1 MKQLNFILR
10 FLAMAMPKRVGH
22 CSSGLTKTFED
33 KLQAS
38 AQRLARQENRDLH
51 VPQNPMQQKRA
62 YWGWVATPAAAVAGI
77 VFGMSLH
84 LYTGDHSDATLTQ
97 LTDTIRIVQ
106 PVHDTLYLTQVV
118 EKERIVNKYI
128 PMPEVAKA
136 ETKEPSPQPETCTS
150 IQCDGI
156 NYAFLTSK

>member
-1 MKQLNFILR
+1 MTQLNFILR
-10 FLAMAMPKRVGH
+10 FLAMAMPKRVWH

-38 AQRLARQENRDLH
+38 AQRLAQQENRKLH

-62 YWGWVATPAAAVAGI
+62 YWGWVATPAAAVVGI

-84 LYTGDHSDATLTQ
+84 QFKGNLPDATLAQ

-106 PVHDTLYLTQVV
+106 PIHDTLYLTQVV

-128 PMPEVAKA
+128 AKPEVAKA
-136 ETKEPSPQPETCTS
+136 DTRESDSLSGECTS

-156 NYAFLTSK
+156 NYAFLGSK

>member
-1 MKQLNFILR
+1 MNQ
-10 FLAMAMPKRVGH
+10 
-22 CSSGLTKTFED
+22 FED

-38 AQRLARQENRDLH
+38 AQRLTRQENRNLR

-62 YWGWVATPAAAVAGI
+62 YWGWVATPAAAVIGI

-84 LYTGDHSDATLTQ
+84 LFTGNHSDAHLAQ

-128 PMPEVAKA
+128 PIPQVTQTA
-136 ETKEPSPQPETCTS
+136 TKEPAPQPEECTS

-156 NYAFLTSK
+156 NYAFLVSK

>member
-1 MKQLNFILR
+1 MKQ
-10 FLAMAMPKRVGH
+10 
-22 CSSGLTKTFED
+22 FED

-38 AQRLARQENRDLH
+38 AQRLARQEDRKLH
-51 VPQNPMQQKRA
+51 VPQNPMQKKRA
-62 YWGWVATPAAAVAGI
+62 FWGWVATPAAAVVGI

-84 LYTGDHSDATLTQ
+84 QFKGNLPDASMAQ
-97 LTDTIRIVQ
+97 STDTVRIFQ
-106 PVHDTLYLTQVV
+106 PIHDTLYLTHVV
-118 EKERIVNKYI
+118 EKERIVKKYI
-128 PMPEVAKA
+128 PIPEVAKA

>member
-1 MKQLNFILR
+1 MKQ
-10 FLAMAMPKRVGH
+10 
-22 CSSGLTKTFED
+22 FED

-38 AQRLARQENRDLH
+38 AQRLARQEDRNLR

-62 YWGWVATPAAAVAGI
+62 YWGWVTTPAAAAVGI

-84 LYTGDHSDATLTQ
+84 LFTGNHHDATFAQ
-97 LTDTIRIVQ
+97 STDTIRIFQ

-128 PMPEVAKA
+128 PTPEVVKA
-136 ETKEPSPQPETCTS
+136 DTKESAPHPEECTS

-156 NYAFLTSK
+156 NYAILASK

>member
-1 MKQLNFILR
+1 MKQ
-10 FLAMAMPKRVGH
+10 
-22 CSSGLTKTFED
+22 FED

-38 AQRLARQENRDLH
+38 AQRLARQEDRNLH
-51 VPQNPMQQKRA
+51 VPKNPMQQKRA
-62 YWGWVATPAAAVAGI
+62 YWGWVATPAAAVVGI

-84 LYTGDHSDATLTQ
+84 LFTGNHSDATLAQ
-97 LTDTIRIVQ
+97 STDTIRIFQ

-128 PMPEVAKA
+128 AKPEVAKA
-136 ETKEPSPQPETCTS
+136 DTKESDSLSGECTS

-156 NYAFLTSK
+156 NYAILASK